1 MERFLL
7 KLILGIAV
15 MSIYLPVFSQV
26 KLFDSGI
33 TKFYDDGT
41 RITYFKMA
49 DFPNSAEMRDFV
61 TKIVLENPDISRAVI
76 YTNGETFMY
85 ESLQRI
91 EPDMVVDAVNDALA
105 EYRVQ
110 VGDFPAKDPQSTSRP
125 KSNVIVT
132 PHVTNSDLKSH
143 PAVGVNQ
150 KSEAIDGNSVS
161 KNGERQVGATPVEEV
176 RTAAPMEGNGANAK
190 EIGNTSSAKNNGNIK
205 NR

>member
-1 MERFLL
+1 MEKYLSR
-7 KLILGIAV
+7 LILGIAV

-26 KLFDSGI
+26 KLSDSGV
-33 TKFYDDGT
+33 TKFYDNGT

-49 DFPNSAEMRDFV
+49 GFPNSDEMRDFV
-61 TKIVLENPDISRAVI
+61 IKIVLENPDINRAAI

-85 ESLQRI
+85 EGLQRI

-105 EYRVQ
+105 EYRVH
-110 VGDFPAKDPQSTSRP
+110 VGDFPAKDPKSTSKP

-132 PHVTNSDLKSH
+132 PHMTNSDSKSH
-143 PAVGVNQ
+143 PTGGVNQ
-150 KSEAIDGNSVS
+150 KSEAIEKNSVS

-176 RTAAPMEGNGANAK
+176 RQVAPTEDNGVNAK
-190 EIGNTSSAKNNGNIK
+190 KLENTSTAKNNGNIK